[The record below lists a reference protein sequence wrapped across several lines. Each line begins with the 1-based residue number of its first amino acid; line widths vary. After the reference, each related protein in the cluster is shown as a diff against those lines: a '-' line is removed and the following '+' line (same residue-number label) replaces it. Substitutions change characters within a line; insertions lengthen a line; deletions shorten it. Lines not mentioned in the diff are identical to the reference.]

1 MRRSVNM
8 KSAWIKLCSTE
19 SDKTSEEGRRN
30 LQKLQLILGILASNL
45 EGAVECPSQVFDLE
59 MKILQINSDLRC
71 PLLTRPPWMQH
82 MQRRKPSPKVDFG
95 TRLDRIASTAQT
107 VSVWDVSV
115 RAVDSILPKTNLV
128 MNAHVVDTKPPP
140 ILLSVLSI
148 GVTCGLAELVLS
160 GRNLPKIHHLGEP
173 LLPPQAIQDE
183 LIMFKMTTV
192 LSD

>member
-30 LQKLQLILGILASNL
+30 LQKLQSILGILVSNL
-45 EGAVECPSQVFDLE
+45 EGAVVCSSQVFDLE

-71 PLLTRPPWMQH
+71 PLLTRTPWMQH
-82 MQRRKPSPKVDFG
+82 MQLRKPSPKVDFG

-115 RAVDSILPKTNLV
+115 RAVDSIPPKTNRV
-128 MNAHVVDTKPPP
+128 TNAHVVDTKPPQ

-160 GRNLPKIHHLGEP
+160 DRNLPKIHHLGEP
-173 LLPPQAIQDE
+173 LLPPQAI
-183 LIMFKMTTV
+183 
-192 LSD
+192 

>member
-1 MRRSVNM
+1 M
-8 KSAWIKLCSTE
+8 KSAWIKLYSTE

-30 LQKLQLILGILASNL
+30 LQKLQLIPGILASNL
-45 EGAVECPSQVFDLE
+45 EGVVECLSQVFDLE
-59 MKILQINSDLRC
+59 TNLETKILQINSELRC

-95 TRLDRIASTAQT
+95 TRLDRTASTAQT
-107 VSVWDVSV
+107 ASVWDVSV
-115 RAVDSILPKTNLV
+115 RAVDFILPLTNRV
-128 MNAHVVDTKPPP
+128 MNAHAVDTKPPP

-160 GRNLPKIHHLGEP
+160 DRNLPKIHHLGEP
-173 LLPPQAIQDE
+173 LLPPQALQDE
-183 LIMFKMTTV
+183 LIMFKMPPV